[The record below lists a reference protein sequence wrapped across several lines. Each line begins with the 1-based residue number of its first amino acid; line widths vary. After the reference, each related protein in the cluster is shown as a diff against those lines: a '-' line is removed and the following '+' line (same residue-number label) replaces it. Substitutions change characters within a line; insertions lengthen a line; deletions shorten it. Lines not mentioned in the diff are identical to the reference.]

1 MNVKIKRSYITVIT
15 VLIFTFA
22 VIPATIFFEL
32 CTGLFNPQIW
42 YIWFI
47 YTIVFL
53 LIYFSLSGNINTLIT
68 IYNRYKVAMEDP
80 RRKTN
85 SIQLVT
91 ANSLSNL
98 TFTDIFRVRKL
109 MKQEKRRVKRID
121 SDINNQPF
129 ELKNC
134 GIIGSVFYNKEK
146 IHSFAMVILI
156 DEKNLIVFDDAF
168 SEPLFFKT
176 FNSQLTNKI
185 KQEFEEW
192 ANMKGIDFDYLTID
206 DDI

>member
-1 MNVKIKRSYITVIT
+1 
-15 VLIFTFA
+15 
-22 VIPATIFFEL
+22 
-32 CTGLFNPQIW
+32 
-42 YIWFI
+42 
-47 YTIVFL
+47 
-53 LIYFSLSGNINTLIT
+53 
-68 IYNRYKVAMEDP
+68 MEDP

-168 SEPLFFKT
+168 SEPLFFKS

-185 KQEFEEW
+185 KQEFKEW
-192 ANMKGIDFDYLTID
+192 ANMKGIGFNYLTLENINRR
-206 DDI
+206 